1 MAAGKRVHTRK
12 MPPRAV
18 SRRIAPKGKR
28 QQSTVKHSPRKL
40 LQLVVSTIILVT
52 VVAVKMTMPDV
63 TQQYG
68 GKLLRLMGEDTDFVA
83 AFSAVG
89 RAVGGDDL
97 AGVITDACT
106 AVFGP
111 QDAAVSHETDRNAV
125 IYGSGVT
132 PQRVD
137 MLQQVL
143 GFAYTVPVSGT
154 ITSAFGYRDH
164 PVQGTERFHYGIDIA
179 CEKGTVIGAFA
190 AGTVTAVAESS
201 ELGKYVELTHPDGLP
216 PCMPIAAVS
225 TPRPGKA
232 SGQEIPLPRWG
243 IPEMP
248 PAPTCIL
255 NCTMTASILIRS
267 TMCHKKRFCVHIA
280 PSALILLALFLLVSS
295 PLLLLALLGAAV
307 CHELGHCAALY
318 LLHCRITALH
328 ITALGA
334 EMQVA
339 GRLSYGGELLA
350 AAAGPAA
357 NLLLSLP
364 LAFCGRWWESGYYL
378 PVRS

>member
-12 MPPRAV
+12 MPPCAV

-97 AGVITDACT
+97 AGAITDACT

-201 ELGKYVELTHPDGLP
+201 ELGKYVELTHPDGFTTLYAHCSRINASSGQSVRP
-216 PCMPIAAVS
+216 GDPIAEVGDTGDATGAHLHFELHHDSVYLNPVYYVS
-225 TPRPGKA
+225 
-232 SGQEIPLPRWG
+232 
-243 IPEMP
+243 
-248 PAPTCIL
+248 
-255 NCTMTASILIRS
+255 
-267 TMCHKKRFCVHIA
+267 
-280 PSALILLALFLLVSS
+280 
-295 PLLLLALLGAAV
+295 
-307 CHELGHCAALY
+307 
-318 LLHCRITALH
+318 
-328 ITALGA
+328 
-334 EMQVA
+334 
-339 GRLSYGGELLA
+339 
-350 AAAGPAA
+350 
-357 NLLLSLP
+357 
-364 LAFCGRWWESGYYL
+364 
-378 PVRS
+378 